1 MSSSRASAPPP
12 PAALPRLPLPT
23 ALLRPCCLRC
33 AKHLSRKP
41 DLVCRRPTQHSKCS
55 RCAQL
60 GKKCDPVS
68 PPPEDTT
75 ACYLAQIPP
84 RFNRL
89 FAGCQQT
96 AEAYNAAAADA
107 RAPLA
112 GRLRSKV
119 KSFRRRVE
127 SYLRRVE
134 NYLRRV
140 GAAAASQRTEDA
152 MLVAT
157 QRVADSLDEIVD
169 VMRFMVCNDRI
180 FCTAIA

>member
-1 MSSSRASAPPP
+1 M
-12 PAALPRLPLPT
+12 
-23 ALLRPCCLRC
+23 
-33 AKHLSRKP
+33 
-41 DLVCRRPTQHSKCS
+41 
-55 RCAQL
+55 
-60 GKKCDPVS
+60 
-68 PPPEDTT
+68 
-75 ACYLAQIPP
+75 
-84 RFNRL
+84 
-89 FAGCQQT
+89 
-96 AEAYNAAAADA
+96 
-107 RAPLA
+107 A